1 MKKAVLNAW
10 PSVTVSEGN
19 GWHSRLTLELTGLPE
34 RIEFAD
40 LTCNTDTDRGAGL
53 GQADCD
59 AGERPP
65 QGTLHDIDRQIPKHE
80 QAEFETCPGVILQDT
95 YRYRFILYGVDLVM
109 AADDIV
115 VADGLVRMVRIRSS
129 RGRAQD
135 KPVAIQ
141 ANRYT
146 GQVAQADTLVESN
159 PQVSPQVQLDMF
171 SASSAGKP
179 TRPDTRPDRNAV
191 HIDVFLEYPL
201 GEQFHKAPLYGPTR
215 DVGEGEQSRKA
226 REREQPC
233 EVPAGEQPG
242 KVPVGV
248 QSHEAPGDEQSHK
261 APVDMPLNH
270 PRLKPAEEEQPHK
283 FSMDIRQTPGLPAT
297 VTFSFSREPLQ
308 RLFTGV
314 RIGIDPG
321 HGGKDKGIQGPV
333 DLTEKYVSLEIA
345 RELGRLLDLSG
356 AYPVMTRTE
365 DVYLTEEQRMR
376 LLRGENPALCVQI
389 HAAGSHDPLAQV
401 YRVAAKQGCSD
412 SRLLAEEVALALLE
426 RMGIAPEQG
435 VFSVGPGLNVPN
447 VPFVRV
453 EPLCLTYFADEA
465 NFRAPLFRKRLAQSM
480 YNGIARYLYKTKGN
494 HSRNTMG
501 NRAGTMRNGERTG
514 GEQHPSH
521 GKTTEKSIRRR
532 KRLR

>member
-159 PQVSPQVQLDMF
+159 PQVSPQVHRYAFGIKRGQQGLTQ
-171 SASSAGKP
+171 GLTG
-179 TRPDTRPDRNAV
+179 TRCTSMCFWSTRWGNNS
-191 HIDVFLEYPL
+191 
-201 GEQFHKAPLYGPTR
+201 T
-215 DVGEGEQSRKA
+215 
-226 REREQPC
+226 
-233 EVPAGEQPG
+233 
-242 KVPVGV
+242 
-248 QSHEAPGDEQSHK
+248 
-261 APVDMPLNH
+261 
-270 PRLKPAEEEQPHK
+270 
-283 FSMDIRQTPGLPAT
+283 
-297 VTFSFSREPLQ
+297 
-308 RLFTGV
+308 
-314 RIGIDPG
+314 
-321 HGGKDKGIQGPV
+321 
-333 DLTEKYVSLEIA
+333 
-345 RELGRLLDLSG
+345 RLLCTDQ
-356 AYPVMTRTE
+356 PVMLVR
-365 DVYLTEEQRMR
+365 VNSPAR
-376 LLRGENPALCVQI
+376 LVSGNNPA
-389 HAAGSHDPLAQV
+389 
-401 YRVAAKQGCSD
+401 K
-412 SRLLAEEVALALLE
+412 
-426 RMGIAPEQG
+426 
-435 VFSVGPGLNVPN
+435 
-447 VPFVRV
+447 
-453 EPLCLTYFADEA
+453 
-465 NFRAPLFRKRLAQSM
+465 FRRASNP
-480 YNGIARYLYKTKGN
+480 ARFL
-494 HSRNTMG
+494 
-501 NRAGTMRNGERTG
+501 
-514 GEQHPSH
+514 
-521 GKTTEKSIRRR
+521 
-532 KRLR
+532 